1 MSNVVVV
8 AAAVLAKARMTRR
21 IEHESFPMAESLVGL
36 FMGWGASFWV
46 PSQSRCQ
53 GLQANSV
60 QYLFHK
66 QVWQKY

>member
-46 PSQSRCQ
+46 PSQSRC
-53 GLQANSV
+53 
-60 QYLFHK
+60 
-66 QVWQKY
+66 